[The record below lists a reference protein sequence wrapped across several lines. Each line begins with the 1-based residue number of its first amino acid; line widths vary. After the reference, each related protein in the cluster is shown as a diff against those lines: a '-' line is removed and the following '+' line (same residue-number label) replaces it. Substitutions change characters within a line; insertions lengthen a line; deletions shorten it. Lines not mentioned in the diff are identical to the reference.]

1 MEESACTKDI
11 MEIFLVSQ
19 VHLYSSI
26 SLSRRLA
33 ESFGIHTYVQSLLLA
48 VKSSLLSF
56 WLCFLSASALPILAA
71 AKLCILSFIRS
82 QSLATACTVERA
94 PCCHFPHAPFPSKN
108 VDQFLGVCQW
118 AAQSVLPTFVCKQSS
133 YHDALYGNFYIEI
146 RVCVFWRMMWFGLSL
161 PARFPLPLHLSLAQ
175 NSPSMP
181 TGQQGMGVPKVGI
194 LHRFQDEKSGRL
206 SAGRNEYQ
214 ICGYSH
220 ICGLT

>member
-33 ESFGIHTYVQSLLLA
+33 ESFSIYTYVQSLLLA

-94 PCCHFPHAPFPSKN
+94 PCCHFPHAPFPSEN

-146 RVCVFWRMMWFGLSL
+146 RVCVLKDDVIWTFSSSTLSTST
-161 PARFPLPLHLSLAQ
+161 ASLAG
-175 NSPSMP
+175 SKLAKYAHWT
-181 TGQQGMGVPKVGI
+181 TGNGSS
-194 LHRFQDEKSGRL
+194 KSRYPAQISRWKIWL
-206 SAGRNEYQ
+206 SF
-214 ICGYSH
+214 CW
-220 ICGLT
+220 